1 MKQSAEGGHLPHQRR
16 TLDNADLAKT
26 NLQSNIV
33 MKECDVAK
41 MASISGVVQN
51 YVFGLMWVVCSL
63 IISLRAQ

>member
-16 TLDNADLAKT
+16 TLDNSDLAKT

-33 MKECDVAK
+33 MQECDVAK
-41 MASISGVVQN
+41 MATISGVVQN
-51 YVFGLMWVVCSL
+51 YVFGLMWMACSL